1 MDEKL
6 DFTKQNIIN
15 NAKESLGLSL
25 HLQRKARG
33 LSLKELS
40 RQTGISIIKLD
51 QAELGQG
58 AILVTAVKLA
68 MFYQTPINIKL
79 TRKQ

>member
-51 QAELGQG
+51 QVELGQG

-68 MFYQTPINIKL
+68 IFYQIPINIIME
-79 TRKQ
+79 